1 MAIFAQI
8 SDVHIGGS
16 DESVER
22 ARQVMRHLRTLRLDA
37 VLVTGDIA
45 DHALPEE
52 YAIADEL
59 FRGELPLAVCPGN
72 HDAVPEFEKLLG
84 PANQALRLD
93 DVTIALADSSV
104 PGHAHGY
111 LADETL
117 AWLDEVLSER
127 PDVPAF
133 VGMHHPPIE
142 LGIPYVDKIRLR
154 EPERLADL
162 LSRHPNV
169 AAVLTGH
176 AHTAVSARFAGLPL
190 VVAPGVISTAL
201 TSVETDAEFPV
212 SYDLPPAYALHIFDG
227 ERLVT
232 HFRPVILNYS

>member
-8 SDVHIGGS
+8 SDTHIGGS

-22 ARQVMRHLRTLRLDA
+22 TRQVMEHLRTLRLDA

-52 YAIADEL
+52 YATAEELLRDE
-59 FRGELPLAVCPGN
+59 RPLAVCPGN

-93 DVTIALADSSV
+93 DLTIALADSSV
-104 PGHAHGY
+104 PGHDHGY

-142 LGIPYVDKIRLR
+142 LGVPYVDRIRLR

-162 LSRHPNV
+162 LSRHPHV
-169 AAVLTGH
+169 AGVLTGH

-190 VVAPGVISTAL
+190 VVAPGVISTSL
-201 TSVETDAEFPV
+201 TSVETEAEIPV
-212 SYDLPPAYALHIFDG
+212 TYDLPPAYALHIFDG
-227 ERLVT
+227 RQLVT
-232 HFRPVILNYS
+232 HFRPVILKYS

>member
-1 MAIFAQI
+1 VVIFAQI

-22 ARQVMRHLRTLRLDA
+22 TRQVMRHLRTLRLDA
-37 VLVTGDIA
+37 ILVTGDIA
-45 DHALPEE
+45 D
-52 YAIADEL
+52 EL
-59 FRGELPLAVCPGN
+59 LRGELLGGELLRGELPLAVCPGN
-72 HDAVPEFEKLLG
+72 HDSVPEFEKLLG

-104 PGHAHGY
+104 PGHDHGY

-127 PDVPAF
+127 PGIPAF

-201 TSVETDAEFPV
+201 TSAETDAEFPI

-227 ERLVT
+227 EQLVT
-232 HFRPVILNYS
+232 HFRPVILK